1 VAAVA
6 VERMVT
12 LTLVQVAVEQVDT
25 ENFHLNHLP
34 FKIIQLQLVV
44 VAVAVEMEAKALK
57 ELTRQ
62 LVLLPLQEEVLV
74 ED

>member
-12 LTLVQVAVEQVDT
+12 LTLVQVAVVQVDT